1 MNRMVKLT
9 PAESA
14 EKWGRRL
21 KGSTEDIRTGVIR
34 VTEAPGKKAAE
45 KKGKWVAKMTDAK
58 VQDKWAKRVGEVSL
72 EDWKK
77 QMVDVGIGRISA
89 GVDAEVPD
97 MGDFYSEVFPYIE
110 TGQKEVE
117 AMADITLEDS
127 IARMDKFVRHM
138 SKFSRK

>member
-1 MNRMVKLT
+1 MVKLT

>member
-1 MNRMVKLT
+1 MQRMVKLT

-21 KGSTEDIRTGVIR
+21 KGATEDIRKGVER

-45 KKGKWVAKMTDAK
+45 KKGKWVAKMTDVK
-58 VQDKWAKRVGEVSL
+58 VQDKWAARVGAVTL

-77 QMVDVGIGRISA
+77 QMGEVGVGRIAA

-110 TGQKEVE
+110 SGQKEVA

-138 SKFSRK
+138 AKFTRK